1 MDFNNIYLQ
10 NLYIENL
17 DPECKTGELNFVWD
31 RDPDNSFAMNLYANT
46 KNRKDDENRQYL
58 RDIFLINVNF
68 DPHGPFTSDSDTREG
83 ILKSLCEYILLFPL
97 AIHVKYN
104 EVPKRQC
111 SAA

>member
-46 KNRKDDENRQYL
+46 KNRKRPQ
-58 RDIFLINVNF
+58 
-68 DPHGPFTSDSDTREG
+68 
-83 ILKSLCEYILLFPL
+83 
-97 AIHVKYN
+97 
-104 EVPKRQC
+104 
-111 SAA
+111 